1 MNVYV
6 LPRASDYARP
16 LSRRKHTVSSEV
28 RIGIVT
34 LSFTLIGLIS
44 LLSFA
49 SLRHTT
55 KIQAAGYQI
64 KKIEQEKESLLN
76 THKSLTM
83 EIARKQ
89 SLMAL
94 DESEQ
99 VKRMPVINNPSIV
112 STNRNLAL
120 K

>member
-1 MNVYV
+1 MTVYV
-6 LPRASDYARP
+6 LPRSP
-16 LSRRKHTVSSEV
+16 SHSGSSPRRKHTISYEV
-28 RIGIVT
+28 KIGLVT

-49 SLRHTT
+49 SLSHTS

-64 KKIEQEKESLLN
+64 KKLEQEKESLMN

-83 EIARKQ
+83 EIAKRR
-89 SLMAL
+89 SLATLENSDRVKAMVVVTNPIIV
-94 DESEQ
+94 ESHQ
-99 VKRMPVINNPSIV
+99 
-112 STNRNLAL
+112 NLAL

>member
-6 LPRASDYARP
+6 LPRASDYSRP
-16 LSRRKHTVSSEV
+16 LLRRKHTVSSEV
-28 RIGIVT
+28 KIGIVT
-34 LSFTLIGLIS
+34 LCFTLIGLIS
-44 LLSFA
+44 LLSFE

-55 KIQAAGYQI
+55 KIQAAGYEI
-64 KKIEQEKESLLN
+64 KKLEQQKNSLLN

-89 SLMAL
+89 SLAAL

-99 VKRMPVINNPSIV
+99 VKGMQIIDHPNIV
-112 STNRNLAL
+112 STKRNLAL